1 MTLPAVECS
10 AMMIM
15 DENTVMSL
23 LLMMMMMMTVL
34 MMVMILAIIVDGIMM
49 TAMVTLELRTRM
61 QMQEW
66 MLRDFKALALIVLIV
81 LMMTNIEA

>member
-1 MTLPAVECS
+1 MTVPAVECS

-23 LLMMMMMMTVL
+23 LLMMMMTVL

>member
-23 LLMMMMMMTVL
+23 LLMMMMMTVL

>member
-1 MTLPAVECS
+1 MTVPAVECS

-23 LLMMMMMMTVL
+23 LLMMMMTVL

-61 QMQEW
+61 QMQEG

>member
-1 MTLPAVECS
+1 MTVPAVECS

-23 LLMMMMMMTVL
+23 LLMVMMMTVM
-34 MMVMILAIIVDGIMM
+34 MMVMILAIIVDDIMM

-66 MLRDFKALALIVLIV
+66 MLRGFKALALIVLIV